1 MRILVVAP
9 QFEEEGRGIAGIVR
23 SVIAGAAAA
32 GHEVGVLTGF
42 VPDGRDPYEQAVEY
56 LASGDS
62 TILSQ
67 AGGLKNGMILAVS
80 QGLRGAPLRR
90 QVIRPPQGEPNR
102 LFGGAAFVLNT
113 PLLYLF
119 FHLRRLRIFRWL
131 VRRAARK
138 AGVDLVIAGAP
149 LPLAARQVRP
159 ARLAQ
164 VMYDFMPLELSEIGE
179 GTRERFRQSIT
190 KAIRGSDFLF
200 SISRDTSA
208 KVRERRPDARIYEV
222 YGVAHPVGAPVP
234 EPEQAAILDNELLEP
249 GRYLLFISALET
261 RKNLV
266 RLMDA
271 FRIAHPRIGMPLV
284 IVGSPGESFAEIDE
298 HYRALRRDVRQDIV
312 FTGRVSEAKK
322 HVLLANCNA
331 VVFPSLY
338 EGLGLPVLEGLAYGK
353 PVVTSRVGAL
363 PEAGGE
369 AALYLTDPRD
379 TDELADA
386 LVRIVTD
393 ADLRASLTAHAADQV
408 AFFTQERFTERVA
421 AALNAE
427 SGDGRRAS

>member
-23 SVIAGAAAA
+23 SVVAGATAA
-32 GHEVGVLTGF
+32 GHEVGLLTGF
-42 VPDGRDPYEQAVEY
+42 VPDGGDPYAQAVDY

-62 TILSQ
+62 TILTQ
-67 AGGLKNGMILAVS
+67 AGGLKNGMFLALA

-90 QVIRPPQGEPNR
+90 QVIRPPQGQPSR
-102 LFGGAAFVLNT
+102 LLGGADFAVNT

-119 FHLRRLRIFRWL
+119 FHLRRLGIFRWL

-138 AGVDLVIAGAP
+138 AGAELVIAGAP
-149 LPLAARQVRP
+149 LPLTAKQVRP

-190 KAIRGSDFLF
+190 TAIRGSDFFL

-208 KVRERRPDARIYEV
+208 KVRERRPDARVYEV

-234 EPEQAAILDNELLEP
+234 ESEQVAILDNEMLEP

-271 FRIAHPRIGMPLV
+271 FRIAHPTIAMPLV
-284 IVGSPGESFAEIDE
+284 VVGSPGESFAEIDE
-298 HYRALRRDVRQDIV
+298 RYRSLRRDVRQDIV

-369 AALYLTDPRD
+369 AALYVDDPRS
-379 TDELADA
+379 TAEIADA

-393 ADLRASLTAHAADQV
+393 AGLRASLTEHAADQV

-421 AALNAE
+421 TALAAEA
-427 SGDGRRAS
+427 GRTA